1 MDSPSDCPLATTL
14 PEQQSIGVTIIAN
27 VYPLVAPLVPIVFIV
42 LQAVQ
47 LVVALLLVFLLYIC
61 LILAL
66 PRVHQDL
73 LL

>member
-14 PEQQSIGVTIIAN
+14 PDQQTIGVSIIAN
-27 VYPLVAPLVPIVFIV
+27 VYTLDAPLVPIAFLI
-42 LQAVQ
+42 LQVVQ
-47 LVVALLLVFLLYIC
+47 LVVGLVIIFLLYIC
-61 LILAL
+61 LILDL